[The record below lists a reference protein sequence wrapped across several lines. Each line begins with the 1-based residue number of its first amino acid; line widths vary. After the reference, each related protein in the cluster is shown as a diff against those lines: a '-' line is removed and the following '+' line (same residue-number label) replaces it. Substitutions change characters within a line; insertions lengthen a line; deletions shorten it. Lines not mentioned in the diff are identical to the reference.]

1 MTSRIQRTGAVVR
14 LPANFW
20 TAGLLRR
27 LQAAGFPAPR
37 PLDTEDDREL
47 LTWIDGESSWFLH
60 RYHDTVAG
68 YRPSLSLT
76 RNTTVYTAEARS
88 AVSAWYSSESVP
100 VKPRWGM

>member
-60 RYHDTVAG
+60 PLPRH
-68 YRPSLSLT
+68 RRRLPSLAFPDQEHD
-76 RNTTVYTAEARS
+76 RVHRGG
-88 AVSAWYSSESVP
+88 P
-100 VKPRWGM
+100 VCGERLVFQ